1 MPIEIEKKFLV
12 KDKTYKRLATGVH
25 YRQGYLN
32 RDKKRTVRVRI
43 AGNDAFLTIKGITCG
58 IERLEFEYPIS
69 LVEANEM
76 IDLICEKPVIE
87 KYRYS
92 FYINGHEWE
101 VDEFLGDNEGLVIA
115 EVELDTTDELVD
127 LPDWI
132 GEEVTGDTRYYNSML
147 SVEPFKLWTENIGM
161 GL

>member
-12 KDKTYKRLATGVH
+12 KDRTYKQLAQGVH

-32 RDKKRTVRVRI
+32 RDKERTVRVRV
-43 AGNDAFLTIKGITCG
+43 AGDEAYLTVKGITRG

-69 LVEANEM
+69 LIEANEM
-76 IDLICEKPVIE
+76 IDLLCEKPIIE

-92 FYINGHEWE
+92 FYSDGHEWE
-101 VDEFLGDNEGLVIA
+101 VDEFLGENEGLVIA
-115 EVELDTTDELVD
+115 EVELDTTDEFVN
-127 LPDWI
+127 LPEWI
-132 GEEVTGDTRYYNSML
+132 GAEVTGDTRYYNSSL
-147 SVEPFKLWTENIGM
+147 SVEPFKTWKEIIGM

>member
-1 MPIEIEKKFLV
+1 MPTEIEKKFLV
-12 KDKTYKRLATGVH
+12 NDETYKQLATGIH

-32 RDKKRTVRVRI
+32 RDKERTVRIRV
-43 AGNDAFLTIKGITCG
+43 AGDDAFVTIKGITRG
-58 IERLEFEYPIS
+58 IERLEFEYSIP
-69 LVEANEM
+69 LTEANEM
-76 IDLICEKPVIE
+76 IDLLCEKPIIE

-92 FYINGHEWE
+92 FYCNGHEWE

-127 LPDWI
+127 LPEWV
-132 GEEVTGDTRYYNSML
+132 GEEVTGDPRYYNSTL
-147 SVEPFKLWTENIGM
+147 SVEPFRLWTENIGM